1 MQSSRYTILFMV
13 VLSFVCAVI
22 LATLASALARPQDV
36 AKELYRSKQML
47 VAAQLYNQDLENFT
61 TQDPS
66 GQTVPARFEKGKL
79 LPTDK
84 IIRATQEQI
93 LELYRLRFEPLLVD
107 NKGDITTFKKTGLDQ
122 NHYLNSN
129 RKTGYYR
136 LPYKLI
142 YAIYNDGPE
151 STARQIDGYIIP
163 INGYGLWDAIY
174 GYLALKPDGVTVI
187 GISWYD
193 HKETPGLGAEIASG
207 AWQRQFPGKKI
218 VQESADGAIDVQKN
232 PIGLVVVKGRV
243 SEVLGESPK
252 AKSAVDGIAGSTLTG
267 NGVTEA
273 YRDVLQAYRP
283 FFIKVQEKSRSLLWQ
298 SPSHQSR
305 PT

>member
-1 MQSSRYTILFMV
+1 MQSSKYTLTFMV
-13 VLSFVCAVI
+13 ALSFVCAVI
-22 LATLASALARPQDV
+22 LATLASVLAEPQEV

-47 VAAQLYNQDLENFT
+47 VAAQLYNQDLGNFT
-61 TQDPS
+61 IQNEQ
-66 GQTVPARFEKGKL
+66 GQTVPAQFKKGKL
-79 LPTDK
+79 IPTGQ
-84 IIRATQEQI
+84 IISATQEQI
-93 LELYRLRFEPLLVD
+93 LELCRQRFVPLLVTD
-107 NKGDITTFKKTGLDQ
+107 KGELVTFEEAQLEPS
-122 NHYLNSN
+122 NYLNSN

-142 YAIYNDGPE
+142 YAIYSEGPE
-151 STARQIDGYIIP
+151 HADRLATGYIVP
-163 INGYGLWDAIY
+163 VNGYGLWDAIY

-193 HKETPGLGAEIASG
+193 HKETPGLGAEIAAAS
-207 AWQRQFPGKKI
+207 WQKQFPGKKI
-218 VQESADGAIDVQKN
+218 VQESADGTSDIAKN

-243 SEVLGESPK
+243 SEVLGDSPK

-283 FFIKVQEKSRSLLWQ
+283 FFIKVNKNNR
-298 SPSHQSR
+298 
-305 PT
+305 

>member
-1 MQSSRYTILFMV
+1 MQSSKYTILFMV
-13 VLSFVCAVI
+13 ALSFVCAVI
-22 LATLASALARPQDV
+22 LATLASALAHPQDV

-66 GQTVPARFEKGKL
+66 DQTVPAKFENGKL

-84 IIRATQEQI
+84 IIRASQDQI
-93 LELYRLRFEPLLVD
+93 LDLYRLRFEPLLIND
-107 NKGDITTFKKTGLDQ
+107 KGDVTTFEKAGIDPNQ
-122 NHYLNSN
+122 YLNNN

-136 LPYKLI
+136 LPHKLI
-142 YAIYNDGPE
+142 YAIYNNGPE
-151 STARQIDGYIIP
+151 STVREISGYIIP
-163 INGYGLWDAIY
+163 VNGYGLWDAIY
-174 GYLALKPDGVTVI
+174 GYLALKPDGVTVM

-193 HKETPGLGAEIASG
+193 HKETPGLGAEIASS

-218 VQESADGAIDVQKN
+218 IQESADGAIDVQKN

-283 FFIKVQEKSRSLLWQ
+283 FFIKVNQEKK
-298 SPSHQSR
+298 
-305 PT
+305 

>member
-1 MQSSRYTILFMV
+1 MQSSKYTLLFMIA
-13 VLSFVCAVI
+13 LSFVCAII

-47 VAAQLYNQDLENFT
+47 VAAQLYNQDLGNFT
-61 TQDPS
+61 VQNAQ
-66 GQTVPARFEKGKL
+66 GQTVPAKFENDNL
-79 LPTDK
+79 LPTDQ
-84 IIRATQEQI
+84 IIPATQDQI
-93 LELYRLRFEPLLVD
+93 LELYRLRFAPVLVD
-107 NKGDITTFKKTGLDQ
+107 EKGDLTTFEKARLEPNQ
-122 NHYLNSN
+122 YLNDH

-136 LPYKLI
+136 LPLKLL
-142 YAIYNDGPE
+142 YVIYNSGPD
-151 STARQIDGYIIP
+151 APDRQIIGYIVP
-163 INGYGLWDAIY
+163 VNGYGLWDAIY

-193 HKETPGLGAEIASG
+193 HKETPGLGAEIAAT
-207 AWQRQFPGKKI
+207 AWQKQFPGKKI
-218 VQESADGAIDVQKN
+218 VQESADGAIDVAKN

-243 SEVLGESPK
+243 AEVLGDSPK

-283 FFIKVQEKSRSLLWQ
+283 FFIKAHQEKK
-298 SPSHQSR
+298 
-305 PT
+305 